1 MCFPILLGDSKHE
14 TRGYDM
20 KRILLTAALVT
31 GLILGG
37 NSLALSH
44 GGVGGEESIHPTPSS
59 DLSTVLSEFPDMENF
74 ENLLQKLNDPDPFVR
89 VEAVQALGDLQK
101 KQSLVSVCNC
111 LQDDNLYVRAYA
123 AETLG
128 KIGRLDI
135 ALTLLRLL
143 PALDD
148 PSPYVR
154 AMMVAT
160 LGELQDERAADSVRK
175 LLNDEDET
183 VRGMAA
189 WALNKIENSQ

>member
-1 MCFPILLGDSKHE
+1 
-14 TRGYDM
+14 
-20 KRILLTAALVT
+20 
-31 GLILGG
+31 
-37 NSLALSH
+37 
-44 GGVGGEESIHPTPSS
+44 
-59 DLSTVLSEFPDMENF
+59 
-74 ENLLQKLNDPDPFVR
+74 
-89 VEAVQALGDLQK
+89 
-101 KQSLVSVCNC
+101 
-111 LQDDNLYVRAYA
+111 VRAYA

-154 AMMVAT
+154 AMMVST

-175 LLNDEDET
+175 LLTDEDES
-183 VRGMAA
+183 VRKMAA

>member
-1 MCFPILLGDSKHE
+1 
-14 TRGYDM
+14 M
-20 KRILLTAALVT
+20 KSILLTAALVT

-44 GGVGGEESIHPTPSS
+44 GGVGDEESIHPAPSS
-59 DLSTVLSEFPDMENF
+59 DLSTVLSEFSDIENF

-89 VEAVQALGDLQK
+89 VEAVQVLGEIQK

-123 AETLG
+123 AEALG

-175 LLNDEDET
+175 LLSDEDET